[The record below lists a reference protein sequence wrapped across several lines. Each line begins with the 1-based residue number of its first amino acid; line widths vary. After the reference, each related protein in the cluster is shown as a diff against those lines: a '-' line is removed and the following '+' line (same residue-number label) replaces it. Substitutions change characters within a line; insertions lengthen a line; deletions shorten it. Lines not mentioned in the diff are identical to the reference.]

1 MEMKMPYRLA
11 RVRAAVCHHTEAVSE
26 AKLLRQLRDH
36 GKNVP
41 DQRGVFLAQLRRGG
55 NVRLRHHQKVLGR
68 QRLDIIERKA
78 ELILIELFGR
88 DFSRDNLTKNSVVH
102 FLSPHFT
109 LAAT

>member
-68 QRLDIIERKA
+68 ERLDIIERKA
-78 ELILIELFGR
+78 ELIFIELLGGI
-88 DFSRDNLTKNSVVH
+88 
-102 FLSPHFT
+102 SPAIILQKMQSFISC
-109 LAAT
+109 LLILY